1 MFDKL
6 DYSMKM
12 MAREK
17 EGLEFVEGKY
27 LLDPNDP
34 KAFNSMEEIELYKE
48 LVKKAGIE
56 FLQEEPEYSSIQLEE
71 LLKD

>member
-34 KAFNSMEEIELYKE
+34 KAFNSMKEIELYKE
-48 LVKKAGIE
+48 LLKKSGIE
-56 FLQEEPEYSSIQLEE
+56 FLKEEPEYSSNPLEE
-71 LLKD
+71 LMKD

>member
-12 MAREK
+12 MAREI

-34 KAFNSMEEIELYKE
+34 KACLLYTSRC
-48 LVKKAGIE
+48 V
-56 FLQEEPEYSSIQLEE
+56 
-71 LLKD
+71 